1 MVNKAV
7 IALSCYNEKF
17 YPDGA
22 KTGVFAIESIHPF
35 DTFKKAG
42 YEVTFTSENGKYGFD
57 EHSLVKDFLDGE
69 ELKAFKDPNSDFN
82 KHLKN
87 IKKASDLKNEHFD
100 IFFAAGGHGTLFDFP
115 KAANLQELAANI
127 YANGGVVAALCHG
140 PAIFEGLKD
149 KKTGKLLI
157 EGKSVTGFTDTG
169 EDLVKVNSV
178 MKDLGLLTIREIAE
192 KIHAK
197 YLAPLGAW
205 DDFSIT
211 DGRIITGVNP
221 ASAISTAR
229 RAIDAH
235 KST

>member
-1 MVNKAV
+1 MVNKVV
-7 IALSCYNEKF
+7 IALTCYNEKF
-17 YPDGA
+17 YADGA

-42 YEVTFTSENGKYGFD
+42 YEVTFTSEDGKYGFD
-57 EHSLVKDFLDGE
+57 EHSLVKHFLDGE
-69 ELKAFKDPNSDFN
+69 ELKAFNDPNSDFN

-100 IFFAAGGHGTLFDFP
+100 IFFAAGGHGTLVDFP
-115 KAANLQELAANI
+115 KATNLQELASSI

-140 PAIFEGLKD
+140 PAIFDGLKD
-149 KKTGKLLI
+149 KKTGKPLI

-178 MKDLGLLTIREIAE
+178 MRDRGLLTIREITE

-197 YLAPLGAW
+197 FLAPLGPW

-211 DGRIITGVNP
+211 DGRIVTGVNP
-221 ASAISTAR
+221 ASAISTTKRSIEA
-229 RAIDAH
+229 D
-235 KST
+235 KSK